1 MNVNLGILGV
11 LNRIVLVLLAVTG
24 LVFSGIQFIPNF
36 QQMERMH
43 RRIQQLNAKIQI
55 EEEQGRQSEAATKA
69 LRNDPRTV
77 ERLAR
82 ERLGYAKPG
91 QTVIR
96 FESPREVIPAPK

>member
-11 LNRIVLVLLAVTG
+11 LNRIVLILLAFTG
-24 LVFSGIQFIPNF
+24 LVFSALQFIPNF

-43 RRIQQLNAKIQI
+43 RRVQQLDARIQQ
-55 EEEQGRQSEAATKA
+55 EEEQGRQHEAATKA

-96 FESPREVIPAPK
+96 FESPRDVILLPK